1 MHKKSVE
8 TPSCEPG
15 HRSSLTPP
23 PQTEKPEGRAGPP
36 AEERERER
44 EREMHAKDSDFSR
57 EELRENSIL
66 ALRAKAQEH
75 SAKMLRTVPE
85 GAGGGA
91 GGGGGG
97 GQDQAVA
104 EGGRGSTGVGGAGGR
119 EEELK

>member
-8 TPSCEPG
+8 PPSCEPG

-23 PQTEKPEGRAGPP
+23 PPTEKPEGRAAPP

-44 EREMHAKDSDFSR
+44 ERETHAKDSDFSR

-85 GAGGGA
+85 AAGGGE
-91 GGGGGG
+91 
-97 GQDQAVA
+97 GQDQGVT
-104 EGGRGSTGVGGAGGR
+104 EGRGGSTGVGGAGGT

>member
-8 TPSCEPG
+8 PPSCEPG

-23 PQTEKPEGRAGPP
+23 PPMEKPEGRAAPP

-44 EREMHAKDSDFSR
+44 ERETHAKDSDFSR

-85 GAGGGA
+85 AAGV
-91 GGGGGG
+91 GGGG
-97 GQDQAVA
+97 GQDQGVA
-104 EGGRGSTGVGGAGGR
+104 EGRGGSTGVGGAGGT